1 MQKQPLNKSRSV
13 AGAQRFPVSPLWR
26 LLRPIENASLET
38 VDPVTLRS
46 FSFNTGADTDLSEQL
61 FEAEQMASARKIAA
75 ERSGVWIAPA
85 GECRATITWCGRSA
99 LISLEQVS
107 CKKALGISVVT
118 WSEDLAPFAW
128 GELLRA
134 YVDSAR
140 SREARPFDF
149 DGGVFPSG
157 CLPRMGTLI
166 WPAIAKRLD
175 EQGLFLAE
183 ATFWSLG
190 LALLPE
196 GALRKRHHLKHGTA
210 NLYTEIK

>member
-1 MQKQPLNKSRSV
+1 M
-13 AGAQRFPVSPLWR
+13 
-26 LLRPIENASLET
+26 ASAEA

-46 FSFNTGADTDLSEQL
+46 LSFNTGAGTDLSEQL
-61 FEAEQMASARKIAA
+61 FEAELMATTRKIAA
-75 ERSGVWIAPA
+75 ERGGVWMAPA

-107 CKKALGISVVT
+107 CKKALGFSVVT

-140 SREARPFDF
+140 SREARPFEF

-166 WPAIAKRLD
+166 WPAIAKCLD
-175 EQGLFLAE
+175 EEGLFLTE

-196 GALRKRHHLKHGTA
+196 GALRKENNLKRGIA
-210 NLYTEIK
+210 NLHSETK